1 MTDSLQ
7 TMPYSERMKEA
18 QKIKT
23 PTANGARLAAF
34 RKAAGFSQVQLAGM
48 IGIPQRTLSF
58 YETGAE
64 NLPSG
69 LVPALAQALGVT
81 VEEILG
87 IPNEKT
93 TKRGPKSKLERQLD
107 AVRRLPRGEQDF
119 VSKFLDNVLVQ
130 HTVNA

>member
-1 MTDSLQ
+1 MS
-7 TMPYSERMKEA
+7 YSDHMKEA
-18 QKIKT
+18 QKTKT

-34 RKAAGFSQVQLAGM
+34 RKAAGFSQVQLSGM

-69 LVPALAQALGVT
+69 LVPVLAQALGVN
-81 VEEILG
+81 VEDVLG
-87 IPNEKT
+87 ISGEKA

-107 AVRRLPRGEQDF
+107 AVRRLPRSEQDF
-119 VSKFLDNVLVQ
+119 VSKFLDNVLQ
-130 HTVNA
+130 HAVNA